1 MTEIANHIRM
11 LSVPIS
17 AGPSSVVGKVVE
29 VDEGGRVC
37 TVEPINGDALLY
49 DIRLQ
54 AEQSATDGVVIIPAV
69 DSFVVVTMLGES
81 DGYVAQCSR
90 VDKVF
95 WTVQGQTLEYTKDGL
110 KLASADAAYTEQV
123 EALLDTLAA
132 LIDTLLQFQ
141 LSTNMGPTISVMPQ
155 VVTALNQHKADLN
168 EVKSKLKTM
177 LY

>member
-1 MTEIANHIRM
+1 MTEIANHIRA
-11 LSVPIS
+11 LSMPIG
-17 AGPSSVVGKVVE
+17 AGAPSIVGKVVE
-29 VDEGGRVC
+29 VDEAGRLC
-37 TVEPINGDALLY
+37 TVEPINNDAVLY
-49 DIRLQ
+49 DVRLQ

-69 DSFVVVTMLGES
+69 DSYVVVTMLGES
-81 DGYVAQCSR
+81 DGYVAQRSR
-90 VDKVF
+90 VDKIV
-95 WTVQGQTLEYTKDGL
+95 WTVEGQTLEYTKDGL

-123 EALLDTLAA
+123 ETLLDTLAA

-168 EVKSKLKTM
+168 QVKSKLKTM